1 MTAHATTPTDPRR
14 VALDTLD
21 QATVRALTDSG
32 YLGHADYVALARAN
46 GWRGAEVIAA
56 PRRHRHNITVTLSHE
71 STRGMVHQ
79 VARPPAQR
87 IGFV

>member
-1 MTAHATTPTDPRR
+1 MSMHTVAPTDPRR

-32 YLGHADYVALARAN
+32 YLDHADYVALARAN

-56 PRRHRHNITVTLSHE
+56 PRRHPHNITVTLSHE
-71 STRGMVHQ
+71 STRGMVNQ
-79 VARPPAQR
+79 VARPSAQR
-87 IGFV
+87 IGFI